1 MTSGTS
7 AAAAPH
13 RSIDPIMTPT
23 PYAGPAPHSTTRFQ
37 RPRADRF
44 LATYLAAYLE
54 MTVSM
59 FVGMG
64 LFGLLWDAVW
74 PDLTSRPD
82 TMAVVMALDMTLGMA
97 LWMWVRRHPTRHILQ
112 MSATMVLP
120 FLVLLIPYWLGLLSG
135 DTLMTWGHIGMFA
148 LMAAYL
154 AWRPH
159 TPGTGSPTPRKARPR
174 RPRPAFAAAVL
185 LTGGAALAVLGGL
198 LHPHDEP
205 PNSHAAVF
213 TEYAH
218 STNWVG
224 IHDLQFLSAAVVVT
238 GFLLLA
244 QVLRRA
250 DAPAALVRLGE
261 TAAAATVALIA
272 ANMAVD
278 GVALKRAVDAWV
290 DAPPSEQ
297 AGRFA
302 AAEAIRW
309 VEWGLNSFFTMLLG
323 VTVILFA
330 VALLRTPLTGPIV
343 RAAGAAGILA
353 GGGLLVS
360 GLGVGTHGFEPT
372 VLPLVAT
379 ALYVVMA
386 IGITRLDR
394 PTRSTASARPA
405 ATASAPDAPVATQ
418 TW

>member
-1 MTSGTS
+1 
-7 AAAAPH
+7 
-13 RSIDPIMTPT
+13 
-23 PYAGPAPHSTTRFQ
+23 
-37 RPRADRF
+37 
-44 LATYLAAYLE
+44 
-54 MTVSM
+54 
-59 FVGMG
+59 
-64 LFGLLWDAVW
+64 
-74 PDLTSRPD
+74 
-82 TMAVVMALDMTLGMA
+82 
-97 LWMWVRRHPTRHILQ
+97 
-112 MSATMVLP
+112 
-120 FLVLLIPYWLGLLSG
+120 
-135 DTLMTWGHIGMFA
+135 
-148 LMAAYL
+148 MAAYL

-218 STNWVG
+218 STNWVW

-244 QVLRRA
+244 QALRRA

-261 TAAAATVALIA
+261 TTAAATVALIA

-330 VALLRTPLTGPIV
+330 IAVLRTPLTGPIV

-353 GGGLLVS
+353 GSGLLVS
-360 GLGVGTHGFEPT
+360 GLGVGAHGFEPT

-379 ALYVVMA
+379 ALYVLMA
-386 IGITRLDR
+386 IGITPLDR
-394 PTRSTASARPA
+394 PTRSTASAGPA
-405 ATASAPDAPVATQ
+405 PTSSKPDDPAEARTQ
-418 TW
+418 